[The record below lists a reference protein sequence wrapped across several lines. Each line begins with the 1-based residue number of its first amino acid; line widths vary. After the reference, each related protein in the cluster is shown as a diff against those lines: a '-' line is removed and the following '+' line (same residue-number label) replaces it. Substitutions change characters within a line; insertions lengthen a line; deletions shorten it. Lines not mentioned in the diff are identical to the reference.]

1 MKLKNPLSALFLA
14 GLLGSTV
21 HAEPA
26 AKHDPLRA
34 SFQRLLDHQPGSG
47 APAVPPNQGT
57 DPLRRSVSLVV
68 WEKQGPS
75 YHIAANLGSTAGRR

>member
-14 GLLGSTV
+14 GLLGSAV

-34 SFQRLLDHQPGSG
+34 SFQRLLDHQPGSR
-47 APAVPPNQGT
+47 APVVPPDQGM
-57 DPLRRSVSLVV
+57 DPLRRGVSLVV

-75 YHIAANLGSTAGRR
+75 YHIAANRGSAAPRR